1 MRRLS
6 TLPSSLLAGLMGLVF
21 IPQAA
26 AFPLA
31 YVQSTAVLRGQVRD
45 QNGAVVPRARISAL
59 NIATGLARTG
69 ETDSEGNYQIAAL
82 PVGTYSVEV
91 KAGGFR
97 TEIVEHLTIEVA
109 RIVVQDFRLEVGDIT
124 QTINVTS
131 DTPLVETAT
140 VSVGQVINER
150 TAQEI
155 PLNGRYLTDLALLTP
170 GSVTPPQN
178 GFLSP
183 PTRGGG
189 SLGLNTA
196 GNREETVN
204 FQINDITINDQLV
217 NLLLFNPPLTSI
229 REFKIDNSTFSAEYG
244 RNSGAIVNVATRS
257 GTQEFHGE
265 LYEFFRNDALDA
277 RNFFNFTSPRPPPF
291 KRNQFGGAIG
301 GPIYLPR
308 FGEGGPVFRSGKDR
322 AFFFFNY
329 EVLRQRQGV
338 DLNSLVLSDAQ
349 RASITDPVIGRLI
362 ELIPRA
368 NFVDSTGTPR
378 FIGSAPALANVNEW
392 TIDISYNLSE
402 RDRLHG
408 YYVYQRA
415 LRKEPNIQGN
425 TIPGFGNTRVGLR
438 QLLTLNETHIV
449 GPSLVNELRLG
460 FNRIYFTDAPDA
472 QLNPVDFGINDG
484 VNSPIGIPQINIAGG
499 LNLGGP
505 AQIPQ
510 GRGDTTIVFSDTL
523 SCLRGRHSLKFGGDY
538 RQ

>member
-6 TLPSSLLAGLMGLVF
+6 IFPSSLLMALVF
-21 IPQAA
+21 MPQAA
-26 AFPLA
+26 AFPRA
-31 YVQSTAVLRGQVRD
+31 YLQSTAVLQGRVLD
-45 QNGAVVPRARISAL
+45 QNGAVVPRARISAQ
-59 NIATGLARTG
+59 NTATGLGRTG

-82 PVGTYSVEV
+82 PVGNYRVEV
-91 KAGGFR
+91 KAEGFR
-97 TEIVEHLTIEVA
+97 TEIVEQLGIEVA
-109 RIVVQDFRLEVGDIT
+109 RIVVLDFRLEVGDIT
-124 QTINVTS
+124 QTINVAS
-131 DTPLVETAT
+131 DTPLIETAT

-150 TAQEI
+150 TVQEI

-204 FQINDITINDQLV
+204 FQINGITINDQLV

-277 RNFFNFTSPRPPPF
+277 RNFFNVTSPRPPPF

-349 RASITDPVIGRLI
+349 RAFVTDPVIRKLI

-368 NFVDSTGTPR
+368 NSFDSTGTPR
-378 FIGSAPALANVNEW
+378 FVGSAPASADVNAW

-415 LRKEPNIQGN
+415 LRTEPNIQGN
-425 TIPGFGNTRVGLR
+425 TIPGFGNTRLGLR
-438 QLLTLNETHIV
+438 QLLTLNETHIIS
-449 GPSLVNELRLG
+449 PSLVNELRLG
-460 FNRIYFTDAPDA
+460 FNRLFFTDAPDA
-472 QLNPVDFGINDG
+472 ELNPVDFGINNG
-484 VNSPIGIPQINIAGG
+484 VNSPIGIPQINVAGG

-505 AQIPQ
+505 AQIPRSEERRV
-510 GRGDTTIVFSDTL
+510 G
-523 SCLRGRHSLKFGGDY
+523 
-538 RQ
+538 

>member
-6 TLPSSLLAGLMGLVF
+6 TLPSSLLVGLMGLVF
-21 IPQAA
+21 VPQAG
-26 AFPLA
+26 AFPRA
-31 YVQSTAVLRGQVRD
+31 RFQSTAVLQGRILD
-45 QNGAVVPRARISAL
+45 QNGSVVSRAQISAQ
-59 NIATGLARTG
+59 NNATGLIRTG
-69 ETDSEGNYQIAAL
+69 QTDSEGNYHIAAL
-82 PVGTYSVEV
+82 PVGNYRVEV
-91 KAGGFR
+91 KAAGFR
-97 TEIVEHLTIEVA
+97 TEIVEHLSIEVA

-204 FQINDITINDQLV
+204 FQINGITINDQLV

-277 RNFFNFTSPRPPPF
+277 RNFFNFTSSKPPPF
-291 KRNQFGGAIG
+291 KRNQFGGHVG
-301 GPIYLPR
+301 GPLIKEKL
-308 FGEGGPVFRSGKDR
+308 
-322 AFFFFNY
+322 FFFTSY
-329 EVLRQRQGV
+329 EALRQRQRLDV
-338 DLNSLVLSDAQ
+338 NSLVLSDAQ
-349 RASITDPVIGRLI
+349 RAAVTDSAIGKLLP
-362 ELIPRA
+362 LIPRA
-368 NFVDSTGTPR
+368 NFVD
-378 FIGSAPALANVNEW
+378 
-392 TIDISYNLSE
+392 
-402 RDRLHG
+402 
-408 YYVYQRA
+408 
-415 LRKEPNIQGN
+415 
-425 TIPGFGNTRVGLR
+425 
-438 QLLTLNETHIV
+438 
-449 GPSLVNELRLG
+449 
-460 FNRIYFTDAPDA
+460 
-472 QLNPVDFGINDG
+472 
-484 VNSPIGIPQINIAGG
+484 
-499 LNLGGP
+499 
-505 AQIPQ
+505 
-510 GRGDTTIVFSDTL
+510 
-523 SCLRGRHSLKFGGDY
+523 
-538 RQ
+538 

>member
-1 MRRLS
+1 MRRIS
-6 TLPSSLLAGLMGLVF
+6 TLPSSLLIGLMTLVF
-21 IPQAA
+21 VPQVGSSPHVY
-26 AFPLA
+26 F
-31 YVQSTAVLRGQVRD
+31 QSTAVLQGRVLD
-45 QNGAVVPRARISAL
+45 QHGAVVPRAQITAKNSAT
-59 NIATGLARTG
+59 ALARTG
-69 ETDSEGNYQIAAL
+69 ETDSEGNYQIAAM
-82 PVGTYSVEV
+82 PVGNYRVEV

-97 TEIVEHLTIEVA
+97 TEIVEQLVIEVA

-124 QTINVTS
+124 QTINVAS
-131 DTPLVETAT
+131 VTPLVETAT

-155 PLNGRYLTDLALLTP
+155 PLNGRYLTYLALLTP

-183 PTRGGG
+183 ATRGGG

-204 FQINDITINDQLV
+204 FQINGITINDQLV

-244 RNSGAIVNVATRS
+244 RSSGAIINVATRS

-291 KRNQFGGAIG
+291 KRNQYGGALG

-308 FGEGGPVFRSGKDR
+308 FGEGRPVFRSGQDR
-322 AFFFFNY
+322 AFFFFSY

-349 RASITDPVIGRLI
+349 RASVTDPVITKLI

-368 NFVDSTGTPR
+368 NSFDSAGTARFV
-378 FIGSAPALANVNEW
+378 GSAPASADVHAW

-402 RDRLHG
+402 
-408 YYVYQRA
+408 
-415 LRKEPNIQGN
+415 
-425 TIPGFGNTRVGLR
+425 
-438 QLLTLNETHIV
+438 
-449 GPSLVNELRLG
+449 
-460 FNRIYFTDAPDA
+460 
-472 QLNPVDFGINDG
+472 
-484 VNSPIGIPQINIAGG
+484 
-499 LNLGGP
+499 
-505 AQIPQ
+505 
-510 GRGDTTIVFSDTL
+510 
-523 SCLRGRHSLKFGGDY
+523 
-538 RQ
+538 